1 MSILKTQAEDKLVI
15 KKNTEDKG
23 RRDNV
28 KRIYLTVNKKLFL
41 RVCFLKKKRINLVG
55 SGKLKRCLTI

>member
-41 RVCFLKKKRINLVG
+41 RVCFLKKKG
-55 SGKLKRCLTI
+55 